1 MIKEYLT
8 YDDRKVFKHIYN
20 DIEDLVQT
28 LKTAKTNRVFQGKSL
43 SSQKHGTESSFHDFT
58 TYEGAMNALEY
69 GYDKYFKDF
78 MEKVEKAK
86 NIVSKIEEPK
96 TGNQKNDVVGYVP
109 IIPNTLLNIPQNMI
123 NSNITKKKIPK
134 ARIFIE
140 FSECG
145 GVSASKIIKYK
156 AVIFALIDL
165 MERKGIRCEVWII
178 ENSKECSEICSYCIK
193 LKDFFQPINFYKLQ
207 FPIISS
213 DMLRRINFR
222 MIETHEDVHENWHD
236 GYGQPL
242 RSYAKG
248 ELDNGDK
255 HDEFKIAEKIKE
267 IVGLTEDDIYI
278 PNTNLI
284 SDSDDTKKIIKKLL
298 TKTKLKDYIE
308 YKGD

>member
-8 YDDRKVFKHIYN
+8 YDDNKVFKHTYN

-28 LKTAKTNRVFQGKSL
+28 LKTAKTNRVFQGRSL
-43 SSQKHGTESSFHDFT
+43 SSQKYGTGGGFHDFT
-58 TYEGAMNALEY
+58 TYEEAMNALEY

-78 MEKVEKAK
+78 MEKVEKTK

-123 NSNITKKKIPK
+123 NSNTTKKKIPK
-134 ARIFIE
+134 ARIFID
-140 FSECG
+140 FSEHC
-145 GVSASKIIKYK
+145 GVSTSKIIKYK
-156 AVIFALIDL
+156 TVIFALIDL

-178 ENSKECSEICSYCIK
+178 ENSKQSSEICSYCIK
-193 LKDFFQPINFYKLQ
+193 LKDFFQPINFFKLQ

-222 MIETHEDVHENWHD
+222 MVETHEDIQKSWNN
-236 GYGQPL
+236 GYGEPL
-242 RSYAKG
+242 RNYVEY
-248 ELDNGDK
+248 ELDDDR
-255 HDEFKIAEKIKE
+255 DEFKIAEKTKE
-267 IVGLTEDDIYI
+267 IVGLSEDDIYI